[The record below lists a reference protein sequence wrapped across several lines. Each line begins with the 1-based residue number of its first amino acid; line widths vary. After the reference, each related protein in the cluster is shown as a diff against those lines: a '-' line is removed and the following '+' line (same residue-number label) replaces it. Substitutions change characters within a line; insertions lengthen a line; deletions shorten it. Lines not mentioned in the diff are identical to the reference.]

1 VRRISRVLVLAVAL
15 VALSPV
21 RAIAQTPAPAAAP
34 SGAPADAAALL
45 AKAASVYSDGSAHA
59 AAFTQIYTP
68 AGFATSRRESGTVW
82 IQAPQRLRFDYQ
94 APEAKVFTYDAGEG
108 RFFSPEDKQLTVRK
122 LSADEQARLP
132 LVFLKKPDELGE
144 RYAIQVD
151 GSKGILLKPNAADAD
166 FSWLRLAI
174 SPQGTMDGLSY
185 EDPSGNR
192 TEFRFEGWRS
202 EKARPP
208 ADYRIA
214 GPKGTRIVEN

>member
-1 VRRISRVLVLAVAL
+1 VAL
-15 VALSPV
+15 GIGILSSAG
-21 RAIAQTPAPAAAP
+21 RAQTATPPP
-34 SGAPADAAALL
+34 GVPADAAALL
-45 AKAASVYSDGSAHA
+45 AKAAGVYADGSAHA

-68 AGFATSRRESGTVW
+68 AGFATSKRESGTVW
-82 IQAPQRLRFDYQ
+82 IQEPQRLRFDYQ

-108 RFFSPEDKQLTVRK
+108 RFFSPEDKQLTIRK

-151 GSKGILLKPNAADAD
+151 GSKGVLLKPKASDAD
-166 FSWLRLAI
+166 FSWLRLSV
-174 SPQGTMDGLSY
+174 SPEGAVDGLSY

-192 TEFRFEGWRS
+192 TEFRFENWRT
-202 EKARPP
+202 EKARPA
-208 ADYRIA
+208 ADYRIT